1 VRKEPS
7 GAGACCARRLSWHR
21 AVALRRARTVAP
33 AGRHIAG
40 ARPSRATGGR
50 GRHGRPQS
58 SRGAG
63 LRGRPRRRRRRPGHR
78 RRFAASRRRPP
89 AHRPAHTASPSRPRS
104 THPTVTVCSPT
115 STSRVS
121 GTATGVGRTPGPA
134 TEARAGR
141 DSLTDALPG
150 LVALACTALLVNA
163 IFDLVVVLAPPMP
176 SWFVSRSAGHRHA
189 WRCDSWLVIAR
200 FHTRGT

>member
-1 VRKEPS
+1 LLAPDLLALQEVEAATDDRSQAEALGYEVAHGEDDGDPGIAVAS
-7 GAGACCARRLSWHR
+7 PHPVVDRRLI
-21 AVALRRARTVAP
+21 ALP
-33 AGRHIAG
+33 I
-40 ARPSRATGGR
+40 
-50 GRHGRPQS
+50 
-58 SRGAG
+58 
-63 LRGRPRRRRRRPGHR
+63 
-78 RRFAASRRRPP
+78 
-89 AHRPAHTASPSRPRS
+89 TASPSRPRS